1 MDTSVSNTITMN
13 ESQNISPGFHSP
25 RPYLSWSQIN
35 LFERDPNMYVR
46 KYIFAQEE
54 FQSEAQRVGKRLAQ
68 ALESQQK
75 TGDDAMDNLV
85 SLFPAYPHRE
95 VKMEAT
101 LDGVDVPL
109 YGVLD
114 GYDPHLRRIGEYKS
128 GRLWTQEMVN
138 ESGQLKMYALLV
150 WLNSRQLPSEIKLHW
165 ARTQYIEGKGVELTG
180 EVQSFDAEI
189 SLEDLHA
196 FSARVRRVWD
206 GIKALSERHLRGRQ

>member
-1 MDTSVSNTITMN
+1 MNGYQNT
-13 ESQNISPGFHSP
+13 PPVVYSP
-25 RPYLSWSQIN
+25 RPYLSWSQIS

-46 KYIFAQEE
+46 MYIFAHEE
-54 FQSEAQRVGKRLAQ
+54 QQSEAQQLGKRLAL

-75 TGDDAMDNLV
+75 TGDNALDNLV
-85 SLFPAYPHRE
+85 GLFPAYPYRE

-138 ESGQLKMYALLV
+138 ESGQLKMYSLLV

-189 SLEDLHA
+189 SLEDLYA
-196 FSARVRRVWD
+196 FSARVRTVWD